1 VEDKQVLQ
9 PSLSEGWVLIALTI
23 LFSLSFLLFGIPLL
37 SQHGSELDT
46 GHNYVWMRGLDSVE
60 KEKLYLYQLSI
71 YMNMYLYAYAQVST
85 VCSWDIKSAETVN
98 GMCNLKFAQIQ
109 K

>member
-1 VEDKQVLQ
+1 
-9 PSLSEGWVLIALTI
+9 
-23 LFSLSFLLFGIPLL
+23 
-37 SQHGSELDT
+37 
-46 GHNYVWMRGLDSVE
+46 
-60 KEKLYLYQLSI
+60 
-71 YMNMYLYAYAQVST
+71 MYLYAYAQVST